1 MNIPKTKIA
10 ELMQQSN
17 DKKWQLV
24 WGQVDACMC
33 ASQAVADAQYVPVDE
48 GQG

>member
-24 WGQVDACMC
+24 WGQVR
-33 ASQAVADAQYVPVDE
+33 VHVYV
-48 GQG
+48 